1 MPEIGERA
9 PEFTLK
15 SHSGQEVSL
24 ADFRGQ
30 KKVMIVFYYLS
41 WTPI

>member
-9 PEFTLK
+9 PDFSLK
-15 SHSGQEVSL
+15 SHTGNQVSL
-24 ADFRGQ
+24 ADFRGH

-41 WTPI
+41 WTPV